1 MPSSFH
7 QAAALGIN
15 AGMDQEG
22 GGTQA
27 IGALSQ
33 AIADGKTTKL
43 AVATAFRRL
52 FRVRIRLGFLDP
64 PTTVPYNYLNGTEAQ
79 APSHMNIALQTALA
93 SMTLLKND
101 KKVLPLSKAAL
112 AAAGA
117 GGAPS
122 VALIGPQA
130 KDAGLLMGNYA
141 ESASNGNW
149 GTSVFDAVT
158 ALVGASAVVQADGC
172 DSVACGS
179 TAGFAAAVTAAA
191 PAKVVVVMLGLDFNS
206 GDAADES
213 EGHDRSQIELP
224 GHQAGLVAALR
235 TAYPTKPIVGL
246 LVHGGTLAL
255 GAAGT
260 QLDAI
265 MSAWYPGI
273 EGGNAIA
280 MTLFGEAGA
289 NPAGRSASTWYKQT
303 SDLMPAQEQNE
314 NAGTGMTYRYIKN
327 YKGAVVYPFGFGL
340 SYTTFAYDKLAAAAS
355 SVGPCDPITL
365 TVAVTN
371 TGPLDGDEVV
381 QVYAQT
387 PDATVPTARVRL
399 VAFERVHIKA
409 GASTVV
415 TLTVLPDTHSV
426 VYPNADV
433 YHDSRQV
440 EVGKVLLSV
449 GGGQP
454 DYYAGVVA
462 TTVTVTGAT
471 KPLKDCDRVQ
481 QA

>member
-1 MPSSFH
+1 MAEKQPVED
-7 QAAALGIN
+7 
-15 AGMDQEG
+15 AGDDK
-22 GGTQA
+22 A
-27 IGALSQ
+27 
-33 AIADGKTTKL
+33 KKL
-43 AVATAFRRL
+43 ANEIRCATAS
-52 FRVRIRLGFLDP
+52 
-64 PTTVPYNYLNGTEAQ
+64 TEFD
-79 APSHMNIALQTALA
+79 LA
-93 SMTLLKND
+93 GY
-101 KKVLPLSKAAL
+101 
-112 AAAGA
+112 GA
-117 GGAPS
+117 
-122 VALIGPQA
+122 
-130 KDAGLLMGNYA
+130 
-141 ESASNGNW
+141 E
-149 GTSVFDAVT
+149 
-158 ALVGASAVVQADGC
+158 
-172 DSVACGS
+172 AC
-179 TAGFAAAVTAAA
+179 
-191 PAKVVVVMLGLDFNS
+191 
-206 GDAADES
+206 
-213 EGHDRSQIELP
+213 
-224 GHQAGLVAALR
+224 
-235 TAYPTKPIVGL
+235 
-246 LVHGGTLAL
+246 
-255 GAAGT
+255 
-260 QLDAI
+260 
-265 MSAWYPGI
+265 
-273 EGGNAIA
+273 
-280 MTLFGEAGA
+280 
-289 NPAGRSASTWYKQT
+289 
-303 SDLMPAQEQNE
+303 
-314 NAGTGMTYRYIKN
+314 
-327 YKGAVVYPFGFGL
+327 
-340 SYTTFAYDKLAAAAS
+340 DKLAAAAS